1 MISVLEWKPRK
12 KRALMLPDSRPPSA
26 WCEAAVKS
34 IVLIARSLV
43 SLFGIALVV
52 LGILFWTGHALS
64 LLPVHMALGGL
75 FVLSMWVLAVLG
87 LLAPGSRGFALLVF
101 VWSLIVPALGVEQLS
116 LLPGAGHWVIQV
128 VHLLVG
134 IIGMGLAHALA
145 RRLGRR
151 PAGAAAVPET
161 V

>member
-1 MISVLEWKPRK
+1 MRPN
-12 KRALMLPDSRPPSA
+12 PRPPAA
-26 WCEAAVKS
+26 WCEAAVKYT
-34 IVLIARSLV
+34 ILIARSLI

-52 LGILFWTGHALS
+52 LGILFWSGHALS

-75 FVLSMWVLAVLG
+75 FVICLWVLAVLG
-87 LLAPGSRGFALLVF
+87 LLAPGARGFALLVL
-101 VWSLIVPALGVEQLS
+101 VWSLIVPALGVAQLS
-116 LLPGAGHWVIQV
+116 LLPGSDHWVIQA

-134 IIGMGLAHALA
+134 IIAMGLGHSLA

-151 PAGAAAVPET
+151 RADSAAVPEA